1 MSTPANKPAG
11 YEELKSEDQKEVNG
25 GSILGLGNDN
35 SSNTIISQGY
45 ISGSHTD
52 DDGQT
57 SSSSLGYGNGSM
69 FSQSD
74 KS

>member
-1 MSTPANKPAG
+1 MKTQDQRP
-11 YEELKSEDQKEVNG
+11 EELKQDEQKEVNG
-25 GSILGLGNDN
+25 GSLLGLDNDN
-35 SSNTIISQGY
+35 SRSTLLDQGY
-45 ISGSHTD
+45 ITGSHTD

-57 SSSSLGYGNGSM
+57 SSSSLSYGNGSM